1 MKYIYYIIG
10 ILLIFSIAVAV
21 MQYRNYSSDNKDLSE
36 VALKINGR
44 IYTNEEFNILLKD
57 KPHDLTNLQ
66 YTKTLIDKELLIQE
80 AMRLKLHENQDFKT
94 AIKNYYEQS
103 LISALMNNKS
113 EEMIP
118 VASETEINKFIS
130 KLSSKVNISTFFYKD
145 FENAL
150 SDSLRTEEKTAT
162 IDFADLSDNLKYHI
176 SYIEPGQKTPPLAD
190 ESGYK
195 VIRLNKIDNSAPE
208 IPLNEPMRAMAA
220 KIITSSKKKYLMET
234 WQQELKN
241 KADIEIKE
249 LKK

>member
-10 ILLIFSIAVAV
+10 ILLVFSILVGAI
-21 MQYRNYSSDNKDLSE
+21 YYKGYYSENKDSSE
-36 VALKINGR
+36 VVLKINGR
-44 IYTNEEFNILLKD
+44 IYTNDEFNILLKD

-80 AMRLKLHENQDFKT
+80 AMRLQLHEDPNFKA

-103 LISALMNNKS
+103 LISALMNSKS

-118 VASETEINKFIS
+118 VASEAEINKLIS
-130 KLSSKVNISTFFYKD
+130 MLSAKANISTLFYKEYD
-145 FENAL
+145 NAI
-150 SDSLRTEEKTAT
+150 SDSSRTGEKTVSV
-162 IDFADLSDNLKYHI
+162 DFADLSDSLKYHI
-176 SYIEPGQKTPPLAD
+176 SSIDVGQKTRPLAN

-195 VIRLNKIDNSAPE
+195 VIRLNKIEKAGQE
-208 IPLNEPMRAMAA
+208 IPVNETMRAMAS
-220 KIITSSKKKYLMET
+220 KIITSCKKKDLMET

-249 LKK
+249 VKN